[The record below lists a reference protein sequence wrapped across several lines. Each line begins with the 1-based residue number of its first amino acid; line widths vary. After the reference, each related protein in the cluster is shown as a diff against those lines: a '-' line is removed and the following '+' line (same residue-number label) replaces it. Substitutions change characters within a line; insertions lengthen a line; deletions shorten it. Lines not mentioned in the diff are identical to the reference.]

1 MADKFLKQLEKHY
14 VRECSQLSEHNI
26 VELFLLN
33 LHCMRDKILLTK
45 NLPLEEPSQNSL
57 ATLLEAL
64 QEYKM
69 YNFYTALP
77 QVQLSDSQ
85 QQEKLNHWNVFWD
98 LVKNNISSWEEL
110 YATI

>member
-14 VRECSQLSEHNI
+14 AMECSQLFEYNI

-33 LHCMRDKILLTK
+33 LTCMRDKILFMK
-45 NLPLEEPSQNSL
+45 KLPLEESSQNSL
-57 ATLLEAL
+57 ATLFEAL
-64 QEYKM
+64 QEYKT

-77 QVQLSDSQ
+77 QAQLSDSQ
-85 QQEKLNHWNVFWD
+85 QQEKLNHWNTFWE